1 MTYDRPLAKANLM
14 AREQVV
20 HSVRKTLHS
29 RVMVTQQ
36 KRNLD
41 TGAVNWTDMT
51 FKHVLLPIWTGTYT
65 YKDNEYKILIN
76 GQTGK
81 VNGDKPRDTVK
92 TFAIIASVI
101 ATLLALGLIG
111 LVVAVSMG
119 WIQI

>member
-1 MTYDRPLAKANLM
+1 M

-20 HSVRKTLHS
+20 RSVRKTLHS